1 MFSVACERVADG
13 LSEADIEA
21 VKRHL
26 TMLRANDMVP
36 TKYHVLRQMIE
47 GVQAVPTVMN
57 MDVAQGTYF
66 RGI

>member
-1 MFSVACERVADG
+1 MRPEDRDRMIADG

-36 TKYHVLRQMIE
+36 TKYDVLRHMIE
-47 GVQAVPTVMN
+47 GV
-57 MDVAQGTYF
+57 
-66 RGI
+66 